1 MVEKDNNNK
10 NSFWWYLGIFLL
22 SSIMVAI
29 GLGNMIFLSK
39 INSEIKEN
47 TNCNLDI
54 NQNALKWY
62 IGFNSVLF
70 ALGIIAFVAVV
81 IVLTINAVNS
91 SKTAQ
96 DLASK
101 SNNYFDNI
109 YSNNP
114 PAQGQSVPQSSS
126 TTTTNV
132 NKSALPQKK

>member
-39 INSEIKEN
+39 INSEIKDN

-70 ALGIIAFVAVV
+70 SLGIIAFVAVV

-91 SKTAQ
+91 SKQAQ
-96 DLASK
+96 NMAS
-101 SNNYFDNI
+101 SANAYFN
-109 YSNNP
+109 
-114 PAQGQSVPQSSS
+114 
-126 TTTTNV
+126 
-132 NKSALPQKK
+132 NKSLPGQGGQVQSPSDAAIAKAMSKPPPPIPMQK